1 MLAQLSLV
9 DCHKVVGQTL
19 GRDWVRLWNN
29 FLHSLGWVGINKA
42 EVLKVLRVRCR
53 EIEVC
58 RDVARQS
65 EQKGNTERL
74 V

>member
-1 MLAQLSLV
+1 MLTQLSLV

-42 EVLKVLRVRCR
+42 EVLEVLVICRREVKVGRN
-53 EIEVC
+53 
-58 RDVARQS
+58 VAR
-65 EQKGNTERL
+65 
-74 V
+74 

>member
-1 MLAQLSLV
+1 MLTQLSLV

-42 EVLKVLRVRCR
+42 EVLEVLVIRRREVKVGRN
-53 EIEVC
+53 I
-58 RDVARQS
+58 AR
-65 EQKGNTERL
+65 
-74 V
+74 